1 MGSLVWTLP
10 FWLEEMDFL
19 EFYSGYARTSLAM
32 KSVGLKCAKADVKY
46 FTDARGNGRNFFD
59 IMTPAG
65 MACHP

>member
-1 MGSLVWTLP
+1 
-10 FWLEEMDFL
+10 MDFL